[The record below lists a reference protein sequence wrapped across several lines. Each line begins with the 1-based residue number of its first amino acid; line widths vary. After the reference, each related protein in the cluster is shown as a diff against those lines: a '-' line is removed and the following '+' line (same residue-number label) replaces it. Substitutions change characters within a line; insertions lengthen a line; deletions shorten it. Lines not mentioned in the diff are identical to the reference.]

1 MFIEVRDRDETI
13 SPLTELEQM
22 MKEVSN
28 VLYGATVPNDDGVL
42 EEGAELKIPVE
53 RYDAFKR
60 KIEQWGMLFNKFT
73 DHAQDLGHPEHAKA
87 AAPKLLRKVNKLES
101 ELRKIMNEFDLN
113 YKSYADER
121 HAALKKLDQFDGDN
135 EYFLE
140 EEVIEEGERF
150 SMSIPIPKLNP
161 SEAWGDPNSQSRKDI
176 DRIFAS
182 ITRKGGIKER
192 IQHVNSFVDPKT
204 AERKGRGQRFN
215 SILNMMMIIE
225 ALQACLNDYSE
236 SSAGFVF
243 EGFMAALTGGS
254 QQADRVGGT
263 LPIEDF
269 VTGDNENVS
278 LKLLSPNTGIHGSF
292 TNLVDYLF
300 LRGGAGEPE
309 IKYLIGRKNSDGDDV
324 SQLAIFDFI
333 ISRENFMTIME
344 SSKKNRSLL
353 GDEETKN
360 RLKLQI
366 QNFSDSS
373 KWKVGMQEILQN
385 VPGYTR
391 GMFGKNVDPAGQFEP
406 DEESD
411 LADKKSYQYHKVKT
425 KAYKMDAENSAEEA
439 AKAGQQPNFEKWV
452 KAHDLKD
459 LMPPI
464 LNPEDQ
470 AEVAKAQKAQQ
481 RNLANLQ
488 KAYNAAYTA
497 AAEETQQVAESH
509 FGAFHV
515 REMRMMQEERAL
527 MEGGGR
533 DGGSQWEITQ
543 TLMDKLRKVAKSQY
557 YGELNMYDENINAC
571 ADIYIEKMKGD
582 MMELLETTKSF
593 TENVGMYFS
602 ADRRSTAMNA
612 NERAQDEGTKVVDL
626 LAQSAEQT
634 PDEIE

>member
-1 MFIEVRDRDETI
+1 MSDYIKDMFIEVREKDETI
-13 SPLTELEQM
+13 SPLTELEQIIE
-22 MKEVSN
+22 EVSK
-28 VLYGATVPNDDGVL
+28 VLHGATIL
-42 EEGAELKIPVE
+42 
-53 RYDAFKR
+53 
-60 KIEQWGMLFNKFT
+60 
-73 DHAQDLGHPEHAKA
+73 
-87 AAPKLLRKVNKLES
+87 
-101 ELRKIMNEFDLN
+101 NE
-113 YKSYADER
+113 DET
-121 HAALKKLDQFDGDN
+121 
-135 EYFLE
+135 
-140 EEVIEEGERF
+140 IEEGERF

-161 SEAWGDPNSQSRKDI
+161 SEAWGNPDSQSRKDI

-300 LRGGAGEPE
+300 LRGGSGEPE
-309 IKYLIGRKNSDGDDV
+309 IKYLIGRKNSEGDDV
-324 SQLAIFDFI
+324 SQLAIFDFV

-344 SSKKNRSLL
+344 SSKKNSSLL

-360 RLKLQI
+360 RLKIQI

-373 KWKVGMQEILQN
+373 KWKVGMQEILEN
-385 VPGYTR
+385 VPGYTG
-391 GMFGKNVDPAGQFEP
+391 GMFSKNVDAAGQFEP
-406 DEESD
+406 DQESD
-411 LADKKSYQYHKVKT
+411 LADKKKYQYHKVKV
-425 KAYKMDAENSAEEA
+425 KAYKMDAENSAEQA
-439 AKAGQQPNFEKWV
+439 AKAGQQPNFDKWA

-459 LMPPI
+459 LMPPVQ
-464 LNPEDQ
+464 NPEDE

-488 KAYNAAYTA
+488 KAYNAAYTD
-497 AAEETQQVAESH
+497 AAEEARQVAESH

-515 REMRMMQEERAL
+515 REKRMMQEERAL
-527 MEGGGR
+527 MEGGR

-557 YGELNMYDENINAC
+557 YGELNMSDENIKAC
-571 ADIYIEKMKGD
+571 AAIYIEKLKDD
-582 MMELLETTKSF
+582 MMQLLETTKSF
-593 TENVGMYFS
+593 TENVGKYFS

-612 NERAQDEGTKVVDL
+612 NEKAQEEGKTVVDL
-626 LAQSAEQT
+626 LQQSKQESQK
-634 PDEIE
+634 DDLE

>member
-1 MFIEVRDRDETI
+1 MSDYIKDMFIEVREKDETI

-22 MKEVSN
+22 MEEVSR
-28 VLYGATVPNDDGVL
+28 VLSGATMPN
-42 EEGAELKIPVE
+42 E
-53 RYDAFKR
+53 
-60 KIEQWGMLFNKFT
+60 
-73 DHAQDLGHPEHAKA
+73 
-87 AAPKLLRKVNKLES
+87 
-101 ELRKIMNEFDLN
+101 
-113 YKSYADER
+113 DET
-121 HAALKKLDQFDGDN
+121 L
-135 EYFLE
+135 
-140 EEVIEEGERF
+140 EEGERF

-344 SSKKNRSLL
+344 SSKKNSSLL

-360 RLKLQI
+360 RLKIQI

-391 GMFGKNVDPAGQFEP
+391 GMFSKNVDPSGQFEP

-411 LADKKSYQYHKVKT
+411 LADKKSYQYHKVKV
-425 KAYKMDAENSAEEA
+425 KAYKMDAENSAEQA
-439 AKAGQQPNFEKWV
+439 AKAGQQPNFEKWA

-470 AEVAKAQKAQQ
+470 AEVAKAQKVQQ
-481 RNLANLQ
+481 RNFANLQ

-497 AAEETQQVAESH
+497 AAEETQQVDESH

-515 REMRMMQEERAL
+515 REKRMMQEERAL
-527 MEGGGR
+527 MEGGR

-557 YGELNMYDENINAC
+557 YGELNMSDENIKAC

-626 LAQSAEQT
+626 LAQSAEPA

>member
-1 MFIEVRDRDETI
+1 MSDYIKDMFIEVREKDETI
-13 SPLTELEQM
+13 SQLTELEQM
-22 MKEVSN
+22 IEEVSK
-28 VLYGATVPNDDGVL
+28 VLHGATMLN
-42 EEGAELKIPVE
+42 EGETL
-53 RYDAFKR
+53 
-60 KIEQWGMLFNKFT
+60 
-73 DHAQDLGHPEHAKA
+73 
-87 AAPKLLRKVNKLES
+87 
-101 ELRKIMNEFDLN
+101 
-113 YKSYADER
+113 
-121 HAALKKLDQFDGDN
+121 
-135 EYFLE
+135 
-140 EEVIEEGERF
+140 EEGERF

-161 SEAWGDPNSQSRKDI
+161 NEAWGNPDSQSRKDI

-300 LRGGAGEPE
+300 LRGGSGEPE
-309 IKYLIGRKNSDGDDV
+309 IKYLIGRKNSEGDDV
-324 SQLAIFDFI
+324 SQLAIFDFV

-344 SSKKNRSLL
+344 SSKKNSSLL

-360 RLKLQI
+360 RLKIQI

-373 KWKVGMQEILQN
+373 KWKVGMQEILEN
-385 VPGYTR
+385 VPGYTG
-391 GMFGKNVDPAGQFEP
+391 GMFSKNVDAAGQFEP
-406 DEESD
+406 DQESD
-411 LADKKSYQYHKVKT
+411 LADKKKYQYHKVKV
-425 KAYKMDAENSAEEA
+425 KAYKMDAENSAEQA
-439 AKAGQQPNFEKWV
+439 AKAGQQPSFEKWA

-464 LNPEDQ
+464 QNPEDE

-481 RNLANLQ
+481 RNLANLE
-488 KAYNAAYTA
+488 KAYNAAYTD
-497 AAEETQQVAESH
+497 AAEEARQVAESH

-515 REMRMMQEERAL
+515 REKRMMQEERAL
-527 MEGGGR
+527 MEGGR

-557 YGELNMYDENINAC
+557 YGELNMSDENIKAC
-571 ADIYIEKMKGD
+571 AAIYIEKLKDD
-582 MMELLETTKSF
+582 MMALLETTKSF
-593 TENVGMYFS
+593 TENVGKYFS

-612 NERAQDEGTKVVDL
+612 NEKAQEEGKTVVDL
-626 LAQSAEQT
+626 LQQSKQKGEE
-634 PDEIE
+634 DSDLE

>member
-1 MFIEVRDRDETI
+1 MSDYIKDMFIEVREKDETI

-22 MKEVSN
+22 IEEVSK
-28 VLYGATVPNDDGVL
+28 VLHGAT
-42 EEGAELKIPVE
+42 
-53 RYDAFKR
+53 
-60 KIEQWGMLFNKFT
+60 ML
-73 DHAQDLGHPEHAKA
+73 
-87 AAPKLLRKVNKLES
+87 
-101 ELRKIMNEFDLN
+101 NE
-113 YKSYADER
+113 DET
-121 HAALKKLDQFDGDN
+121 
-135 EYFLE
+135 
-140 EEVIEEGERF
+140 IEEGERF

-161 SEAWGDPNSQSRKDI
+161 NEAWGNPDSQSRKDI

-300 LRGGAGEPE
+300 LRGGSGEPE
-309 IKYLIGRKNSDGDDV
+309 IKYLIGRKNSEGDDV
-324 SQLAIFDFI
+324 SQLAIFDFV

-344 SSKKNRSLL
+344 SSKKNSSLL

-360 RLKLQI
+360 RLKIQI

-373 KWKVGMQEILQN
+373 KWKAGMQEILEN
-385 VPGYTR
+385 VPGYTG
-391 GMFGKNVDPAGQFEP
+391 GMFSKNVDAAGQFEP
-406 DEESD
+406 DQESD
-411 LADKKSYQYHKVKT
+411 LADKKKYQYHKVKV
-425 KAYKMDAENSAEEA
+425 KAYKMDAENSAEQA
-439 AKAGQQPNFEKWV
+439 AKAGQQPSFEKWA

-459 LMPPI
+459 LMPPVQ
-464 LNPEDQ
+464 NPEDEV
-470 AEVAKAQKAQQ
+470 EVAKAQKAQQ
-481 RNLANLQ
+481 RNLASLQ
-488 KAYNAAYTA
+488 KAYNAAYTD
-497 AAEETQQVAESH
+497 AAEEARQVAESH

-515 REMRMMQEERAL
+515 REKRMMQEERAL
-527 MEGGGR
+527 MEGGR

-557 YGELNMYDENINAC
+557 YGELNMSDENIKAC
-571 ADIYIEKMKGD
+571 AAIYIEKMKGD
-582 MMELLETTKSF
+582 MMKLLETTKNF

-612 NERAQDEGTKVVDL
+612 NERAQEQGKEVVNLLQQSKQEDQKDDL
-626 LAQSAEQT
+626 E
-634 PDEIE
+634 

>member
-1 MFIEVRDRDETI
+1 MSDYIKDMFIEVREKDETI

-22 MKEVSN
+22 MGEVSK
-28 VLYGATVPNDDGVL
+28 VLHGVT
-42 EEGAELKIPVE
+42 
-53 RYDAFKR
+53 
-60 KIEQWGMLFNKFT
+60 ML
-73 DHAQDLGHPEHAKA
+73 
-87 AAPKLLRKVNKLES
+87 
-101 ELRKIMNEFDLN
+101 NE
-113 YKSYADER
+113 DET
-121 HAALKKLDQFDGDN
+121 L
-135 EYFLE
+135 
-140 EEVIEEGERF
+140 EEGERF

-161 SEAWGDPNSQSRKDI
+161 NEAWGDPNSQSRKDI

-182 ITRKGGIKER
+182 ITRQGGIKER

-204 AERKGRGQRFN
+204 AQRKGKGKRFN
-215 SILNMMMIIE
+215 AILNMMMIIE

-300 LRGGAGEPE
+300 LRGGSGEPD

-324 SQLAIFDFI
+324 SQLAVFDFV
-333 ISRENFMTIME
+333 ISRDNFMIIME

-366 QNFSDSS
+366 QNFSDSP
-373 KWKVGMQEILQN
+373 KWKVGMQEILEN

-391 GMFGKNVDPAGQFEP
+391 GMFSKNVDPSGQFEP

-411 LADKKSYQYHKVKT
+411 LADKKRSQYSKVKV
-425 KAYKMDAENSAEEA
+425 KAYKMDAENSAEQA
-439 AKAGQQPNFEKWV
+439 AKAGQQPNFEKWA
-452 KAHDLKD
+452 KTHDLKD

-464 LNPEDQ
+464 LDPEDQ
-470 AEVAKAQKAQQ
+470 AEVAKAQKIQQ
-481 RNLANLQ
+481 RNFANLQ
-488 KAYNAAYTA
+488 KYYNAAYTA
-497 AAEETQQVAESH
+497 AAEEARQVAESH

-515 REMRMMQEERAL
+515 REKRMMQEERAL

-557 YGELNMYDENINAC
+557 YGELDMSDENIKAC
-571 ADIYIEKMKGD
+571 AAIYIEKLKDD
-582 MMELLETTKSF
+582 MMTLLETTKSF
-593 TENVGMYFS
+593 TENVGKYFS

-612 NERAQDEGTKVVDL
+612 NEKAQEEGKTVVDL
-626 LAQSAEQT
+626 LKQSKKKGAE
-634 PDEIE
+634 DSDIE